1 MVNINEIENLIQASY
16 GAAGYHVSRVTGKAV
31 IVTLPASGQNI
42 EELMVELRARGCSVH
57 FETLADETPPKVEL
71 YVHPG
76 SHQAVS
82 DDDDDDDGNKG
93 DAASGG
99 FKVARDADPDPFMPA
114 GGVPPSQSKPRSER
128 AGCCTAWT
136 CVGVLASALLLA
148 LAVIANFGSQHAAEQ
163 A

>member
-1 MVNINEIENLIQASY
+1 MVNIKEIENLIQASY

-82 DDDDDDDGNKG
+82 DDEANDDVG
-93 DAASGG
+93 DTAGG
-99 FKVARDADPDPFMPA
+99 SLKVARNVDPDPFMQA
-114 GGVPPSQSKPRSER
+114 QGNFPSPTKQQIDKAS
-128 AGCCTAWT
+128 CCSAWT
-136 CVGVLASALLLA
+136 CVGVLASALLFS
-148 LAVIANFGSQHAAEQ
+148 LAVIANFGSQQAAQQ